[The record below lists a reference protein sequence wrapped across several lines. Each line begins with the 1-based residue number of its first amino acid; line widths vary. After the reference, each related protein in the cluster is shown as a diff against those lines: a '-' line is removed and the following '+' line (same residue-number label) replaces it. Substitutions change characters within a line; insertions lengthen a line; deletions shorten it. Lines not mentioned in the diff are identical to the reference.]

1 MFILSYPVH
10 DLTEGPGFFA
20 ISFVL
25 GVLLHLGYFIH
36 GEHHMLALRYFQ
48 ALLALPAVAT
58 LALVRHGMQPVA
70 ALGLTAALTITLLLG
85 LFTSMAVYRG
95 FFHRLRSFPGPSLAK
110 YSKLWHFGLVTRSVR
125 NFEEMDKL
133 HREYGPFVRIGPNE
147 LSIVH
152 PDAMKVVHGSA
163 SKSLG
168 HGISM
173 IFAVEAGLKV
183 SLLKVGSI
191 LALPSVEDR
200 ETTDSS
206 CTALRDYE
214 PRVKLFTQSLTQQI
228 AARTGQPLNASQWF
242 NYYSFDVMGDL
253 AYGKSFDMLETGG
266 SHWAIDLLNEGI
278 YYMGTLGHV
287 TWAVILFTYVPILN
301 RKFRQFLAFCE
312 KMIDDRVATGSE
324 SQDISSW
331 IINSPSMASSGFT
344 DKAWLLGDSRLIIV
358 AGSDTTAATLTHLF
372 YHLAKEPAHID
383 ALREELDLLKGEFN
397 FTSLQKLPFLN
408 ALINETLR
416 LHPPVASGTQR
427 ITSPEGIQLGDT
439 YIPGGVNIII
449 PFYTMFRAESCF
461 ERPTEFLPDRW
472 VHDSKYSD
480 HSAAFAPFSSGPYS
494 CIGKQLALM
503 ELQSVC
509 ARLVTEFDVTFAP
522 GEDGTNLLTN
532 TKDCFTMQLAPL
544 NLCFTPRRS
553 KAS

>member
-163 SKSLG
+163 SKCSKGTWYDSTPALT
-168 HGISM
+168 SM
-173 IFAVEAGLKV
+173 HSTRSRYFHDLRRRSWAKGFTAQ
-183 SLLKVGSI
+183 
-191 LALPSVEDR
+191 
-200 ETTDSS
+200 
-206 CTALRDYE
+206 ALRDYE

-449 PFYTMFRAESCF
+449 PFYTMFRGSMIPSI
-461 ERPTEFLPDRW
+461 RTILRRSP
-472 VHDSKYSD
+472 
-480 HSAAFAPFSSGPYS
+480 HSQALLKELFSS
-494 CIGKQLALM
+494 
-503 ELQSVC
+503 
-509 ARLVTEFDVTFAP
+509 EFDVTFAP